1 MKSTGLKRMRKIREG
16 LGFAA
21 LVTVLWLTAQ
31 VPLHAAEL
39 GSYEWDDK
47 LTRGAL
53 NVVSSPV
60 EVARTIHVDSQVNG
74 YGHGWT
80 VGLVKG
86 LGRTVV
92 RLGAGVVDLVTFP
105 FDFPD
110 ESKAPLIEPEYA
122 WQEWGSEKVL

>member
-1 MKSTGLKRMRKIREG
+1 MKTAALKVLKKIRDG

-21 LVTVLWLTAQ
+21 LVAGLWVTAQ

-47 LTRGAL
+47 LGRGVL
-53 NVVSSPV
+53 NIVSSPV
-60 EVARTIHVDSQVNG
+60 EVARTIHVESEVQGKG
-74 YGHGWT
+74 YGWT
-80 VGLVKG
+80 AGLVKG
-86 LGRTVV
+86 LGRTFV

-110 ESKAPLIEPEYA
+110 ENKAPLIKPEYA
-122 WQEWGSEKVL
+122 WQNWSGDTVL